1 MRTHTRPPM
10 TAAEAQE
17 IVAEMKRRTSVKS
30 QKQMLR
36 HALGP
41 IGNLS
46 DDARA
51 IYAARLSEMEGAQ

>member
-1 MRTHTRPPM
+1 M

>member
-1 MRTHTRPPM
+1 MIRHTRPPM
-10 TAAEAQE
+10 TAAEARE
-17 IVAEMKRRTSVKS
+17 IVAELKRRTSVQS
-30 QKQMLR
+30 QKKMLH

-51 IYAARLSEMEGAQ
+51 IYAARLAEMEGA